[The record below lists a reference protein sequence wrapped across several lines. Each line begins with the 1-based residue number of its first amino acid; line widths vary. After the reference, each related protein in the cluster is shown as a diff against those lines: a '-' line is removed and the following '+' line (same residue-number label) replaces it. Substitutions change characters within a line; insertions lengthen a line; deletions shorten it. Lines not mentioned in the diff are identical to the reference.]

1 MKSKAIYDVLVIGA
15 GVSGLSAAVDL
26 SSRGLKV
33 LVCEKSPHAGG
44 RTSSFPD
51 KFTSQYVDRGQHLL
65 MGCYTATR
73 RYIQMIGSDSLAE
86 LQPVLHIP
94 YYRVGFGRTE
104 LRCLPLPSLMHA
116 GSGLIRFSTIPFRER
131 LRMSTVV
138 KEIIFRS
145 DPEDLDGISAAEWLS
160 RLNQSPSARKYLW
173 DMLCI
178 GALNSAPE
186 KVSALIF
193 FRVLKAI
200 FTGARTNSCFLL
212 PRAPLSTLLIDPAV
226 EYIRSHGGEIR
237 TGTSVQKLK
246 IDRDTV
252 ISAHIAGGK
261 IIAADSI
268 ISTVPW
274 YAVNAMTRPETI
286 VDDSVFFSAPI
297 VSMQFWLDRKI
308 LNDKFAALIDTS
320 VQWVFDAG
328 ALLNNQEKTGQ
339 HLSFV
344 ISGAESFN
352 KMTKTEL
359 IDLAWNDLCSVLP
372 AARQAKIVHALAIKE
387 KRATF
392 IPAPGLESKR
402 PSAQTRFKNLFL
414 AGDWTDTGLPGT
426 IEGAIRSGVRAAEMV
441 AGGLPDC

>member
-1 MKSKAIYDVLVIGA
+1 MKSRAIYDVLVIGA

-44 RTSSFPD
+44 RASSFID
-51 KFTSQYVDRGQHLL
+51 KSTSEWVDNGQHLM
-65 MGCYTATR
+65 MGCYTAAR

-86 LQPVLHIP
+86 LQPVLNIP
-94 YYRVGFGRTE
+94 YYRAGSERTE

-116 GSGLIRFSTIPFRER
+116 GSGLIRFSTIPFREL

-138 KEIIFRS
+138 KEILFRS
-145 DPEDLDGISAAEWLS
+145 GPEELDGISAAEWLS

-173 DMLCI
+173 DVLCI
-178 GALNSAPE
+178 GALNSSPE

-193 FRVLKAI
+193 FRILKAI

-212 PRAPLSTLLIDPAV
+212 PRATLSTLLIDPAV
-226 EYIRSHGGEIR
+226 EYIRKHGGEIR
-237 TGTSVQKLK
+237 TGTAVQKLRIK
-246 IDRDTV
+246 NDRV
-252 ISAHIAGGK
+252 VSAQLNGGRNIAAEK
-261 IIAADSI
+261 IIAA
-268 ISTVPW
+268 VPW
-274 YAVNAMTRPETI
+274 HTVNALVEPEI
-286 VDDSVFFSAPI
+286 ILDDSAFCSAPI
-297 VSMQFWLDRKI
+297 VSIQLWLDRKI

-328 ALLNNQEKTGQ
+328 ALLKNQEKTGQ

-344 ISGAESFN
+344 ISGAESFS
-352 KMTKTEL
+352 KMTKSEL
-359 IDLAWNDLCSVLP
+359 ITLAWNDLCSILP
-372 AARQAKIVHALAIKE
+372 AARQAKIIHALAIKE

-414 AGDWTDTGLPGT
+414 AGDWTDTGLPAT
-426 IEGAIRSGVRAAEMV
+426 IEGAIWSGVKASEMV